1 MFCIMFLQVN
11 TFQCVLVTNDVQTFA
26 VFLYANRQLQWIRHD
41 RNVASYAQVGFNA
54 GDNTTFMTLNESRT
68 AAIGDIAIISN
79 VVVKRGYW
87 IYQISGSD
95 IVEGKCEKFKCLHV
109 S

>member
-1 MFCIMFLQVN
+1 MLITDGTK
-11 TFQCVLVTNDVQTFA
+11 TFVI
-26 VFLYANRQLQWIRHD
+26 FLYADRQLQWLRHD
-41 RNVASYAQVGFNA
+41 RNIASYAQVGLNA
-54 GDNTTFMTLNESRT
+54 GDSTTFMTLNESRT

-95 IVEGKCEKFKCLHV
+95 IVEGKCKEFISLSNCM
-109 S
+109 